1 MESFLWDPLLVCPW
15 ERGCVKKQCN
25 IFANSTTTGGE
36 GERTT
41 DYSDTELELK
51 LKEDTARRKLG
62 GNTEK
67 YKFDSRKRERESRE
81 KILGDN
87 G

>member
-1 MESFLWDPLLVCPW
+1 
-15 ERGCVKKQCN
+15 VKEQCD

-36 GERTT
+36 GKRTS
-41 DYSDTELELK
+41 DYSDTKTELK
-51 LKEDTARRKLG
+51 LKEGTARRKLG

>member
-1 MESFLWDPLLVCPW
+1 MSKE
-15 ERGCVKKQCN
+15 QCD

-51 LKEDTARRKLG
+51 LREGTARRKVG
-62 GNTEK
+62 GNIEK
-67 YKFDSRKRERESRE
+67 YKFVSRKRERESRE